1 MLYGEHICIIQA
13 SILCTH
19 QRSGAPALRL
29 QAWQAHGSAVPTG
42 ESTSRTTT
50 ASSGVGNVRSSSH
63 IASALATK
71 FAAYLPLTGGACRD
85 VSCSIFQLLLNF
97 SLLLLFLP
105 FLLFLLSSLSFFFI
119 FFFFSF
125 FFFFKCLS
133 LQRHVD
139 GCATAASESRTFH
152 SVTVA
157 QWLG

>member
-1 MLYGEHICIIQA
+1 MNTYA
-13 SILCTH
+13 SFRLPFSAPINAQVRRHFGFKLGRHMALLC
-19 QRSGAPALRL
+19 QL
-29 QAWQAHGSAVPTG
+29 G